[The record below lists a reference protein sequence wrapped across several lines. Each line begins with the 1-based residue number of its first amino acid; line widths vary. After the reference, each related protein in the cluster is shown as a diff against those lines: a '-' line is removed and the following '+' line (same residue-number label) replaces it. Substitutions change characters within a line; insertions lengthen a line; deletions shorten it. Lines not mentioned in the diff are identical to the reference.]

1 MTTRPSSPRLAAAS
15 RPADPARPADLGRQI
30 GIIAATCFMLIA
42 AAVGTGA
49 FGGTSVQD
57 LQGGALDSD
66 GSFLAPARPA
76 FGIWSVIYLLLI
88 AYTVWQA
95 LPSQRADVRQRAIG
109 WWIALTAVLNGVWLV
124 TAQFANLP
132 LTVLAIF
139 ALLAALAVTFQRTV
153 VVRRERVVDAIL
165 IDGATGLHLGWVSL
179 ASVANTAAWLTQ
191 AGLDVSMPDVWGIGV
206 LIVVAAIGIAIPIL
220 SGGRFAPGLAIAW
233 GLVWL
238 GVGRLTGEPASVP
251 IGITAI
257 VVAVLVLVAPIVVIT
272 MRSRRGGRW
281 FTP

>member
-1 MTTRPSSPRLAAAS
+1 MTTRPSSPRLAATS
-15 RPADPARPADLGRQI
+15 RPADPARPADLGRRI
-30 GIIAATCFMLIA
+30 GIIAATSFMLIA
-42 AAVGTGA
+42 AADGTGA

-57 LQGGALDSD
+57 LQGGALDCD
-66 GSFLAPARPA
+66 GSFLAPTRPA

>member
-1 MTTRPSSPRLAAAS
+1 MTATASSSPLATG
-15 RPADPARPADLGRQI
+15 PRPADLGRQI
-30 GIIAATCFMLIA
+30 AVIAATCFMLIA

-76 FGIWSVIYLLLI
+76 FGIWSVIYVLLI
-88 AYTVWQA
+88 VYTVWQA
-95 LPSQRADVRQRAIG
+95 LPSQRANVRQRAIG

-139 ALLAALAVTFQRTV
+139 ALLVALAITFQRTV
-153 VVRRERVVDAIL
+153 VVRRNRVVDAIL

-179 ASVANTAAWLTQ
+179 ASVANTSAWLT
-191 AGLDVSMPDVWGIGV
+191 ASGFEVAAPDVWGVAVLVVVAVIGV
-206 LIVVAAIGIAIPIL
+206 AFALL

-233 GLVWL
+233 GLFWL
-238 GVGRLTGEPASVP
+238 AVGRLAGEPASAA

-257 VVAVLVLVAPIVVIT
+257 VVAVVVIAAPIVVT
-272 MRSRRGGRW
+272 MRR
-281 FTP
+281 

>member
-1 MTTRPSSPRLAAAS
+1 MTATASSSRLATG
-15 RPADPARPADLGRQI
+15 PRPADLGRQI
-30 GIIAATCFMLIA
+30 AVIAATCFMLIA

-76 FGIWSVIYLLLI
+76 FGIWSVIYVLLI
-88 AYTVWQA
+88 VYTVWQA
-95 LPSQRADVRQRAIG
+95 LPSQRANVRQRAIG

-139 ALLAALAVTFQRTV
+139 ALLVALAITFQRTV
-153 VVRRERVVDAIL
+153 VVRRDRVVDAIL
-165 IDGATGLHLGWVSL
+165 IDATTGLHLGWVTL

-191 AGLDVSMPDVWGIGV
+191 AGLDVEMPDLWGIAV
-206 LIVVAAIGIAIPIL
+206 LVVVAAIGIAIPVR

-238 GVGRLTGEPASVP
+238 AVGRLTGEPASAP

-257 VVAVLVLVAPIVVIT
+257 IVAVLVLAAPIAVNAV
-272 MRSRRGGRW
+272 RSRRGGRW